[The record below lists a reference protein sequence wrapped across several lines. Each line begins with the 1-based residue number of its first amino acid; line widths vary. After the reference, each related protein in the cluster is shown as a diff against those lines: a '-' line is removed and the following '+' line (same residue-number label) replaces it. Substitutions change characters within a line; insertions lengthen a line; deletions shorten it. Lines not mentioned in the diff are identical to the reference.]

1 MDSSAKIGPRATF
14 HAAACTSRRRVKS
27 EKSRVIQSRQWC
39 QISGH
44 EEKLTVLRTVE
55 NCDSALS
62 QSIVNNDPFII
73 GNGVMH
79 AFYTSAVA
87 GYHRSLL
94 TWKAIKILPRVFQR
108 EIAAKNG
115 LVVPRVAS
123 RLLRVAL

>member
-1 MDSSAKIGPRATF
+1 MDSSAKIGPRTTF
-14 HAAACTSRRRVKS
+14 HAAPCTSRRLVKS
-27 EKSRVIQSRQWC
+27 EKLRVIQSRQWC

-87 GYHRSLL
+87 GYYRSLL

>member
-1 MDSSAKIGPRATF
+1 M
-14 HAAACTSRRRVKS
+14 
-27 EKSRVIQSRQWC
+27 
-39 QISGH
+39 
-44 EEKLTVLRTVE
+44 E

-73 GNGVMH
+73 GNGNGIMH
-79 AFYTSAVA
+79 AFYTPAVA
-87 GYHRSLL
+87 GYRRSLL